1 MEKGTKT
8 ILGLGFLGLLGWWLF
23 KKPTTP
29 QPTTNATPPPVNT
42 PPIPKVEPRYK
53 VTEDV
58 YFWNESGDMIEFIIP
73 KDTIV
78 TGNVVRDGM
87 NPNAGLSVVTSYG
100 NATISFGSYESVS
113 NDTPLSDK
121 IMLGCFSYK
130 VTNVNNSNSSDLV
143 AEVNYVTC
151 NGEPTMDTIYGSD
164 SVVIDNVIEGS
175 MFSGD
180 PKVLISKA

>member
-8 ILGLGFLGLLGWWLF
+8 ILGLGILAYLGWWLF
-23 KKPTTP
+23 KKPVTP
-29 QPTTNATPPPVNT
+29 QPTTTTATPPVYT
-42 PPIPKVEPRYK
+42 PPVPKLEPKYI

-58 YFWNESGDMIEFIIP
+58 YFWNESGDMIEFVIP

-78 TGNVVRDGM
+78 TGNLVVSEMGT
-87 NPNAGLSVVTSYG
+87 NSGLSVVTSYG
-100 NATISFGSYESVS
+100 NATISNGSFQSVS
-113 NDTPLSDK
+113 DDTPLSDK

-130 VTNVNNSNSSDLV
+130 VTNVNNTGGDT
-143 AEVNYVTC
+143 EINYVTC
-151 NGEPTMDTIYGSD
+151 NGEPTAQTIYGNEPAI
-164 SVVIDNVIEGS
+164 IDNVIEGS